1 MRLFDF
7 ILDMLLL
14 AATGLV
20 IGWKLMEYLM
30 TP

>member
-1 MRLFDF
+1 MKTIDL
-7 ILDMLLL
+7 IIDMALL
-14 AATGLV
+14 AASGLI